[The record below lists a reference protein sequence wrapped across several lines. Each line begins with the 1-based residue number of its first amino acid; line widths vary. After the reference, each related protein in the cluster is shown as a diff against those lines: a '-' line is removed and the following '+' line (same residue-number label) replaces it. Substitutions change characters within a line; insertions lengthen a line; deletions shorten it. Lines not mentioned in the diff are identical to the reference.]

1 MPFILEQGNLFN
13 LFFLNRAHPYFISF
27 LYSSC
32 GGTKLLHSV
41 SVRLYVSTWNRKIV
55 YDHELISCSKVV
67 HYEGLMQAKYCCM
80 KTSIWPKGGHFD
92 YICSIFL
99 FLATYNWKVFSLF
112 NDIVEPRGLSVWCV
126 SFG

>member
-1 MPFILEQGNLFN
+1 MHI
-13 LFFLNRAHPYFISF
+13 H
-27 LYSSC
+27 
-32 GGTKLLHSV
+32 TLLVFSTVRVEGQNYCTLSV
-41 SVRLYVSTWNRKIV
+41 RLSVRLYVSTWNRKIV

-67 HYEGLMQAKYCCM
+67 HYEGLMQTKYCFM

-99 FLATYNWKVFSLF
+99 FLATYNWKVFSLV
-112 NDIVEPRGLSVWCV
+112 NDIVEPRGLSVLCV